1 MKKELGEDSIDV
13 TTGEKWVARVEVA
26 RQAMEILGRHMNV
39 ADRKFKTLEDLTL
52 EETKSIRM

>member
-39 ADRKFKTLEDLTL
+39 ADGKFKTLEDLTL